1 MDKVTLPLL
10 YDYVFPNSVL
20 ANALQT
26 ELGIVNYLHSMHTTT
41 LRDCG
46 IFEQQSPMGS
56 DNDTVTSFMFGK
68 SFGTWPNTAPGT
80 HLTAGPCMDLV
91 TAREES
97 LYFGKR
103 HLNKYIYPIKI
114 SPHIDAFNGAAFND
128 TKIAGNF
135 FWKYMSSE
143 ALDDARNGRALIV
156 LDYAQENFVAKSS
169 YENLHT
175 ALEYSGIP
183 KSQVVLAFNTF
194 NAEEVYNS
202 WFPENEQMLI
212 VKSWPFVISNTSYFY
227 MQTRQGR
234 TEFEEFQASRNKYR
248 TNTFLFKIRRS
259 REHRVALAMAMHED
273 NLLDMGDWSWLSD
286 FKYYDTIAG
295 EYNEKYGLKLTDAK
309 VKKLFNRLPKSLKDE
324 PNDTFNSVSSWT
336 DTQVKSYNNAYF
348 YICTET
354 YTEGPYKSVTEKIC
368 KPIANYMPFVFVSFP
383 GALQLLRDMGFKT
396 FDGFIDESYDLE
408 QDTGK
413 RTAMVYEQIK
423 KLCKMTKKQLHN
435 WYWKMEDILVHN
447 REHLLTLY
455 KTDKTTEDFI
465 KFLDNRM
472 NESPDNEL

>member
-1 MDKVTLPLL
+1 MDKVILPLL

-26 ELGIVNYLHSMHTTT
+26 ELGMVNYLHSMHTTT
-41 LRDCG
+41 VRDSG

-56 DNDTVTSFMFGK
+56 DTDTVTSFMFGK
-68 SFGTWPNTAPGT
+68 SFGTWPNTSPGT
-80 HLTAGPCMDLV
+80 HLTAGPCMELV
-91 TAREES
+91 DAKEES

-103 HLNKYIYPIKI
+103 RYDKYIYPIKI

-135 FWKYMSSE
+135 FWKYMSTE
-143 ALDDARNGRALIV
+143 ALEDARAGRALIV
-156 LDYAQENFVAKSS
+156 LDYGQENFVVKSS

-183 KSQVVLAFNTF
+183 KNQVILAFNTF

-202 WFPENEQMLI
+202 WFPEEEQMLI

-227 MQTRQGR
+227 MQTREGR
-234 TEFEEFQASRNKYR
+234 TELERFEASKNKIRSNY
-248 TNTFLFKIRRS
+248 FLFKIRRS
-259 REHRVALAMAMHED
+259 REHRVALALALNED
-273 NLLDMGDWSWLSD
+273 GILDQGDWSWLSD
-286 FKYYDTIAG
+286 FKYYDTIVG
-295 EYNEKYGLKLTDAK
+295 EYNQKYGFKLTEAK

-336 DTQVKSYNNAYF
+336 DTQVDSYNNAYF

-368 KPIANYMPFVFVSFP
+368 KPIGNYLPFLFVSFP

-396 FDGFIDESYDLE
+396 FSGFIDENYDLE
-408 QDTGK
+408 QDTQK
-413 RTAMVYEQIK
+413 RVAMVHAEIK
-423 KLCKMTKKQLHN
+423 RLCRMNKKQLHN
-435 WYWKMEDILVHN
+435 WYWSMKDILIHN

-455 KTDKTTEDFI
+455 KTDKTTENFI
-465 KFLDNRM
+465 GYLGERVWGT
-472 NESPDNEL
+472 DNEL

>member
-20 ANALQT
+20 ANAIQT
-26 ELGIVNYLHSMHTTT
+26 ELGMVNYLHSINTTT
-41 LRDCG
+41 VRDCG
-46 IFEQQSPMGS
+46 LFEQQLHTGS
-56 DNDTVTSFMFGK
+56 DNDTTMSFILGK
-68 SFGTWPNTAPGT
+68 SFGTWPNTGPGT

-91 TAREES
+91 DAKEES

-103 HLNKYIYPIKI
+103 KFNKYLYPIKV
-114 SPHIDAFNGAAFND
+114 SPHIDQFAGAAFNG

-135 FWKYMSSE
+135 FWKYISSE
-143 ALDDARNGRALIV
+143 ALDDIRKGRATII
-156 LDYAQENFVAKSS
+156 LDYAQENFVSKST

-175 ALEYSGIP
+175 ALDYSGIP
-183 KSQVVLAFNTF
+183 KNQVIMAFNTF
-194 NAEEVYNS
+194 NAEEVYNE
-202 WFPENEQMLI
+202 WFTESEQMMI

-227 MQTRQGR
+227 MQTREGR
-234 TEFEEFQASRNKYR
+234 TDPERFKASKSRIRPNS
-248 TNTFLFKIRRS
+248 FLFKIRRP
-259 REHRVALAMAMHED
+259 RDHRIALAFAMNED
-273 NLLDMGDWSWLSD
+273 NLLDLGDWSWLSN
-286 FKYYDTIAG
+286 FSSYDTLID
-295 EYNEKYGLKLTDAK
+295 EYNQRYGFKLTKPKMDR
-309 VKKLFNRLPKSLKDE
+309 LFNRLPKSLKDE
-324 PNDTFNSVSSWT
+324 PNDTYHSVSSWT
-336 DTQVKSYNNAYF
+336 DTQVDSYNNAYF

-413 RTAMVYEQIK
+413 RVAMVYAQIK
-423 KLCKMTKKQLHN
+423 KLCKMSKKQLHN
-435 WYWKMEDILVHN
+435 WYWSMEEILIHN

-455 KTDKTTEDFI
+455 KTDKTTENFI
-465 KFLDNRM
+465 HYLGEQVWGKN
-472 NESPDNEL
+472 NEL